1 MFSQAVLLS
10 HVRLFSS
17 SYTYWLMDSTLFHP
31 CLFITYWLIWISQ
44 LRMNT
49 HRLFWRHAW
58 HLRFIC
64 ILRYSMTRYFGNACL
79 IIILHLSERT
89 RICLYS
95 QPRIIICCYLL
106 AVGTFITR
114 FSARATHV
122 SDVQQGTLAGTG
134 TQWLS
139 ATSRRSSSP
148 RLALSPW
155 EGKTSH
161 TC

>member
-1 MFSQAVLLS
+1 MAVRTVAPRPGPPPNFRTFHLFLCLVKPFCYHTCAYFQAVTHTGLWIPLC
-10 HVRLFSS
+10 
-17 SYTYWLMDSTLFHP
+17 STHAF
-31 CLFITYWLIWISQ
+31 FITYWLIWISY
-44 LRMNT
+44 LRTST

-64 ILRYSMTRYFGNACL
+64 ILHYSMTRYFGNACL

-114 FSARATHV
+114 FLCTRY
-122 SDVQQGTLAGTG
+122 
-134 TQWLS
+134 
-139 ATSRRSSSP
+139 SR
-148 RLALSPW
+148 
-155 EGKTSH
+155 E
-161 TC
+161 